1 MKPPHSRAK
10 KLTQPA
16 PEAKPPV
23 SRFGPPLFRADTA
36 NLAFSADKEGK
47 VRIVYA
53 GWDDAKVLTPGE
65 VLEVYWEGGQVL
77 ARKVTP
83 VGSIDA
89 PRKNTC

>member
-1 MKPPHSRAK
+1 M
-10 KLTQPA
+10 
-16 PEAKPPV
+16 
-23 SRFGPPLFRADTA
+23 
-36 NLAFSADKEGK
+36 
-47 VRIVYA
+47 RIVYA